1 MQRSRE
7 PWRVWSS
14 LSLVWVS
21 LDVGI
26 PDIPAVGQC
35 AGVWGLRGG
44 TGDSRS
50 HAEVGSGQETWG
62 EIYFW
67 EDESAGRMRNCR

>member
-35 AGVWGLRGG
+35 AGMWGLRGG
-44 TGDSRS
+44 TGRQ
-50 HAEVGSGQETWG
+50 QEP
-62 EIYFW
+62 
-67 EDESAGRMRNCR
+67 C